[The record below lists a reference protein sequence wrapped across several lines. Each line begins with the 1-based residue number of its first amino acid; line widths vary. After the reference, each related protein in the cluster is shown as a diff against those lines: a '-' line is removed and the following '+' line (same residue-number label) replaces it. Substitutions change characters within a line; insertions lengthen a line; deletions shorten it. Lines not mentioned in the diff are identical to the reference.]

1 MSPPASTLPLTLPQL
16 ISIIVPTLNEAPN
29 LPELARRIHAAMTT
43 AVAPIAQYELLIVDD
58 NSQDDTKVVCATLTR
73 QYPLTLHT
81 RTTPKDG
88 LSGAV
93 LHGFSLARG
102 DTLLVIDADLQHPPE
117 SIPALLATLDAGA
130 EFALGSRYIAGGGI
144 ASSWSAFR
152 RLNSTI
158 ATLLARPFSG
168 KVTDPM
174 SGFFALRR
182 TTFNRATHLSPLG
195 YKIALELMC
204 KCRVQKVVEVPI
216 HFGLRHAGTSK
227 LTLKQQF
234 KYLEHLSR
242 LYDFTFPRASPI
254 LKFLI
259 ATTASWLA
267 SLAALAP
274 LLATGSSLLTAVAL
288 AFPISLLTLAAFH
301 WRYVNTQ
308 REFLPRQRPWTD
320 FTTIA
325 TAEYAAAL
333 LTAAWLQSRAPNLP
347 PAEAV
352 AITFTLAA
360 AVRYALRKELL
371 ADIRGLRQ
379 ESRA

>member
-1 MSPPASTLPLTLPQL
+1 LPPYL
-16 ISIIVPTLNEAPN
+16 SIIVPTLNEAPN
-29 LPELARRIHAAMTT
+29 LPELSRRIHAA
-43 AVAPIAQYELLIVDD
+43 VSPITDYELLIIDD
-58 NSQDDTKVVCATLTR
+58 NSKDNTKEVCATLAQ

-93 LHGFSLARG
+93 LHGFALARG
-102 DTLLVIDADLQHPPE
+102 QTLLVIDADLQHPPE
-117 SIPALLATLDAGA
+117 SIPALLAALNSGA

-144 ASSWSAFR
+144 ESSWSAFR

-168 KVTDPM
+168 RVTDPM

-182 TTFNRATHLSPLG
+182 ETFNRATHLSPLG
-195 YKIALELMC
+195 YKIALELIC
-204 KCRVQKVVEVPI
+204 KCRVNKVTEVPI
-216 HFGLRHAGTSK
+216 HFGLRHAGQSK

-259 ATTASWLA
+259 ATILSWA
-267 SLAALAP
+267 TSLLLLIP
-274 LLATGSSLLTAVAL
+274 LLAAGNSPLRSIAL
-288 AFPISLLTLAAFH
+288 SFPLSLLTLAAFH
-301 WRYVNTQ
+301 YRYVKTQ

-320 FTTIA
+320 FTTLA
-325 TAEYAAAL
+325 TCEYAAAL
-333 LTAAWLQSRAPNLP
+333 LTAAWLQSRTPNLP
-347 PAEAV
+347 VAETI

-379 ESRA
+379 EPRA